1 MYLCAPC
8 RKREQKQSVMRP
20 LGWLLADDFPRE
32 ASQGSSGGPC
42 ESQPGPPAHHPISPV
57 LQFREM
63 LKGAP
68 IWVDCL
74 PSQGSWNPEGH
85 VHSKVQVQKNKGGL
99 GRVREPRKSV
109 QLGTLVETTEATYV
123 LRDWWRAGD
132 RREYPMKMTAAWQGQ
147 WARLC

>member
-1 MYLCAPC
+1 
-8 RKREQKQSVMRP
+8 MRP

-99 GRVREPRKSV
+99 GRVREPRKCAAGHFGGNHRSN
-109 QLGTLVETTEATYV
+109 LCPERLVES
-123 LRDWWRAGD
+123 WR
-132 RREYPMKMTAAWQGQ
+132 
-147 WARLC
+147 